1 MKKEDILRAAD
12 AYAEKSGLE
21 GEEREKAVAHF
32 VSGVE
37 WVRDY
42 LVRVINQSA
51 TE

>member
-1 MKKEDILRAAD
+1 MDKEDIFRAAD
-12 AYAEKSGLE
+12 AYADKSGLN
-21 GEEREKAVAHF
+21 GVEREKAVAHF

-42 LVRVINQSA
+42 LIRVINQSA